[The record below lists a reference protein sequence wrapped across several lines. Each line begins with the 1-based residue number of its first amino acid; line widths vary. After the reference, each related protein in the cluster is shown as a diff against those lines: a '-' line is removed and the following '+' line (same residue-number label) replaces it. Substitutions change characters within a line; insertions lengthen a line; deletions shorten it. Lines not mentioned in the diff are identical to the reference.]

1 MAGGDSRSK
10 LLEVLSSPEL
20 LAGLVDEIPD
30 GVYILDR
37 DRRIMYWNK
46 GASDISGYGADEVI
60 GKRCQDNILV
70 HVDERARPLCFGNC
84 PAKKAMEEDA
94 TCESD
99 AYLHHKGGHRVPI
112 HIRVAPIKT
121 SDGEV
126 VGGVEIFN
134 DNRAQLEA
142 RHRIEELETLSLLDP
157 LTGIGNRRHADAYMT
172 ARLAEYERYGWEFG
186 LLFFDIDNFKRV
198 NDTYGH
204 EVGDKVLKMVSL
216 TARNSIRAADVVSRW
231 GGEEFTAVLQRVDE
245 DVLVEI
251 ADTTRRLIRESA
263 VDNDGSRVSVT
274 VSVGCTLVKAGDTV
288 ETLVNRAD
296 GLMYA
301 SKEAGRNTVT
311 FG

>member
-1 MAGGDSRSK
+1 MPEGDSRSR
-10 LLEVLSSPEL
+10 LLEVLTSPEL

-37 DRRIMYWNK
+37 DRRIVYWNK
-46 GASDISGYGADEVI
+46 GASDISGYAADEVV
-60 GKRCQDNILV
+60 GKHCRDNILV
-70 HVDERARPLCFGNC
+70 HVDERAKPLCFGNC
-84 PAKKAMEEDA
+84 PAKRAMDEDA

-112 HIRVAPIKT
+112 HIRVAPIKAP
-121 SDGEV
+121 DGEV

-142 RHRIEELETLSLLDP
+142 RHRIEELERLSLLDP
-157 LTGIGNRRHADAYMT
+157 LTGIGNRRHADAYLT
-172 ARLAEYERYGWEFG
+172 ARLAEFERYGWEFG
-186 LLFFDIDNFKRV
+186 LLFFDIDNFKAV

-204 EVGDKVLKMVSL
+204 DVGDKVLQMVSL

-231 GGEEFTAVLQRVDE
+231 GGEEFTAVLQRVDK
-245 DVLVEI
+245 DILVDI
-251 ADTTRRLIRESA
+251 GNTTRRLIQESS
-263 VDNDGSRVSVT
+263 VDHDGSRVSVT
-274 VSVGCTLVKAGDTV
+274 VSVGCTLVRHGDTV
-288 ETLVNRAD
+288 ETIVDRAD
-296 GLMYA
+296 ALMYA